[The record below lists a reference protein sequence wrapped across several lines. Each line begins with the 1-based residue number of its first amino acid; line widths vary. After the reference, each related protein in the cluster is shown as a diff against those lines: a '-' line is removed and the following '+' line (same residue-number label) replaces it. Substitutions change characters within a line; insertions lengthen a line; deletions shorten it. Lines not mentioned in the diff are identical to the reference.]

1 MRLPKYEE
9 AEDSRKTAGG
19 HVSAYFKRYLL
30 HPVTQL
36 LSEKICEASR
46 VVLNKVNKRVN
57 VEALTV
63 GLKTRGRDEEAGF
76 CFLIKLCVETK

>member
-1 MRLPKYEE
+1 MRLPKYEPPL
-9 AEDSRKTAGG
+9 DSKSTTG

-36 LSEKICEASR
+36 LSDKICEASR
-46 VVLNKVNKRVN
+46 VVLAKVNKRVN

-63 GLKTRGRDEEAGF
+63 TIL
-76 CFLIKLCVETK
+76 

>member
-9 AEDSRKTAGG
+9 AAGSSKTAGG

-63 GLKTRGRDEEAGF
+63 GLKTTRGEMKKRDF
-76 CFLIKLCVETK
+76 VF